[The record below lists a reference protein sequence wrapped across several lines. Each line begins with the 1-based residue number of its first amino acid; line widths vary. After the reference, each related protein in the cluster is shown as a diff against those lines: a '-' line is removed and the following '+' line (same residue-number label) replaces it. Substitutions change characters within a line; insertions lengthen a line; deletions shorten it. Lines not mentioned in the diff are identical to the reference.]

1 MAGSALQ
8 ITRPVEP
15 DGTQPPRSAPADD
28 RQFRPKRCIR
38 RRYRDPSASPWS
50 PRPRHMTRSQREP
63 VRPSLRHADIREM
76 YRSVRAHGLVGDDAN
91 EALFVMGVVLA
102 GSLTNEPK
110 SAALRASRHPDRP
123 PHRVAA
129 YGDAPWRTPRPSH
142 QPALSEQ
149 TDGLRDAGA
158 SADARLHTR
167 VTMHLLV
174 ANFEHPVL
182 ASSGKHPSPKH
193 KSAMPSAQAGSGV
206 RQLSPSPKLSGA
218 TPPNRASCATIAFLE
233 SDRPDAP
240 EPAMPMATER
250 SSRPKRFGAGTRKP
264 RCSGVFKV
272 GRGGNG
278 PGLPAVDQPL
288 ASSPAPRG
296 SHADGP

>member
-1 MAGSALQ
+1 
-8 ITRPVEP
+8 
-15 DGTQPPRSAPADD
+15 
-28 RQFRPKRCIR
+28 
-38 RRYRDPSASPWS
+38 
-50 PRPRHMTRSQREP
+50 
-63 VRPSLRHADIREM
+63 M

-206 RQLSPSPKLSGA
+206 RQLSPSSGRSHSW
-218 TPPNRASCATIAFLE
+218 RAIVPT
-233 SDRPDAP
+233 RP
-240 EPAMPMATER
+240 
-250 SSRPKRFGAGTRKP
+250 SR
-264 RCSGVFKV
+264 RCLWRQNARRDQSASVLGQE
-272 GRGGNG
+272 N
-278 PGLPAVDQPL
+278 PAVAGFSKWAVEGTVPGYR
-288 ASSPAPRG
+288 P
-296 SHADGP
+296 